1 MDFSHIAA
9 AAAEIAEP
17 TTLLV
22 IMLGVFLGIIA
33 GSIPGFTFTM
43 ALVLAFP
50 FTFAMGPIPGL
61 ALMIGIYIGGL
72 SGGLIAGTL
81 LGIPGTPSSV
91 VTIFDGYPM
100 TKNGQPARALGIGIA
115 ASVVGT
121 ILGALVLFLL
131 GPVIGRFTLNFG
143 PWEIFS
149 LVLFALTLVAGLSGR
164 HLVKGLIAGA
174 LGLLIAMIGVAPTGQ
189 LRFNFDNPQLSG
201 GLDAIPVLIGLFAV
215 SQLLINV
222 EESRLDN
229 RGTLDRTAKI
239 RVPVRQVLRD
249 MWSEKV
255 NVARSSMI
263 GTFVGTL
270 PAAGAESANFI
281 SYDRAKKAQEKKD
294 APRLKAMAL
303 ASAATNAQSSQ
314 AAGAE
319 HAASRGGTEYGKGHP
334 GGIVASEA
342 SNSSV
347 AGGAFIPTISLG
359 IPGDVAQAIMMGALI
374 LHGIAPGP
382 GLFDRQPVL
391 VNSIYLAIV
400 VAAVGVLVIQTLLLP
415 FLARV
420 TLVPKAVLVPSV
432 LVLTAVGA
440 FALNNRIFD
449 ICLVVIFG
457 VIGYLLVKLGVPLPP
472 MILGLILGRTLEE
485 NLLRALQIDPQLS
498 TFITRPISSV
508 FLLLAVGSIA
518 FALYRAGKGAHRAPT
533 GLETQGTGL

>member
-1 MDFSHIAA
+1 MDFTHILEAA
-9 AAAEIAEP
+9 GEVAAP
-17 TTLLV
+17 LTMLS
-22 IMLGVFLGIIA
+22 IMLGVFFGIIA

-100 TKNGQPARALGIGIA
+100 TKNGEPARALGIGIG
-115 ASVVGT
+115 ASVIGT
-121 ILGALVLFLL
+121 ILGAIVLFLL
-131 GPVIGRFTLNFG
+131 GPVIGRLTLNFG

-164 HLVKGLIAGA
+164 HLVKGLISGC

-222 EESRLDN
+222 EESRVDQ
-229 RGTLDRTAKI
+229 RGRVTAQKI
-239 RVPVRQVLRD
+239 RVPVKQVARD
-249 MWSEKV
+249 LWQEKK
-255 NVARSSMI
+255 NVGRSSMI

-281 SYDRAKKAQEKKD
+281 SYDRAKRAEKKH
-294 APRLKAMAL
+294 PER
-303 ASAATNAQSSQ
+303 
-314 AAGAE
+314 
-319 HAASRGGTEYGKGHP
+319 YGKGHP
-334 GGIVASEA
+334 GGIIASEA
-342 SNSSV
+342 SNNSV

-391 VNSIYLAIV
+391 VNSIYLSIV
-400 VAAVGVLVIQTLLLP
+400 VAAIGVLVIQTLLLP

-449 ICLVVIFG
+449 IWLVLIFG

-472 MILGLILGRTLEE
+472 MILGLILGGTLEE
-485 NLLRALQIDPQLS
+485 SLLRALQINDEL
-498 TFITRPISSV
+498 TAFITRPISAA
-508 FLLLAVGSIA
+508 FLVLALASIA
-518 FALYRAGKGAHRAPT
+518 FALYRGVRGSHRKES

>member
-1 MDFSHIAA
+1 MDLVHILDAA
-9 AAAEIAEP
+9 GEILAP
-17 TTLLV
+17 MTLLS
-22 IMLGVFLGIIA
+22 IMLGVFFGIIA

-61 ALMIGIYIGGL
+61 ALMVGIYIGGL

-100 TKNGQPARALGIGIA
+100 TKNGEPARALGIGIG
-115 ASVVGT
+115 ASVIGT
-121 ILGALVLFLL
+121 ILGAIVLFLL
-131 GPVIGRFTLNFG
+131 GPLIGRLTLNFG

-149 LVLFALTLVAGLSGR
+149 LVLFALTLVAGLSGD
-164 HLVKGLIAGA
+164 HLVKGLISGL
-174 LGLLIAMIGVAPTGQ
+174 LGVLIAMIGVAPTGQ
-189 LRFNFDNPQLSG
+189 LRFNFENPQLHG

-222 EESRLDN
+222 EESRVDT
-229 RGTLDRTAKI
+229 RGTGSVHKI
-239 RVPVRQVLRD
+239 RLPVPRVLRD
-249 MWSEKV
+249 LWREKV
-255 NVARSSMI
+255 NVGRSSMI

-281 SYDRAKKAQEKKD
+281 SYDRAQKAEKKE
-294 APRLKAMAL
+294 PER
-303 ASAATNAQSSQ
+303 
-314 AAGAE
+314 
-319 HAASRGGTEYGKGHP
+319 YGKGHP

-382 GLFDRQPVL
+382 GLFEREPVL
-391 VNSIYLAIV
+391 VNSVYLSII
-400 VAAVGVLVIQTLLLP
+400 VAAVGVLIIQTLLLP

-432 LVLTAVGA
+432 LVMTAVGA
-440 FALNNRIFD
+440 FALNNRTFD
-449 ICLVVIFG
+449 IWLVLVFG
-457 VIGYLLVKLGVPLPP
+457 VIGYFLVKLGVPLPP
-472 MILGLILGRTLEE
+472 MILGLILGGTMEQSLI
-485 NLLRALQIDPQLS
+485 RALQIDDQVS
-498 TFITRPISSV
+498 AFITRPISGI
-508 FLLLAVGSIA
+508 FLALALASLI
-518 FALYRAGKGAHRAPT
+518 FALCRGIRGTQRR
-533 GLETQGTGL
+533 LQESSDQGTPEQDDDADGSEAETSHLTDTRTT

>member
-1 MDFSHIAA
+1 MDISNIIQAA
-9 AAAEIAEP
+9 GEVAEP
-17 TTLLV
+17 MTILT
-22 IMLGVFLGIIA
+22 IMGGVFFGIIA

-50 FTFAMGPIPGL
+50 FTFAMGPIQGL

-91 VTIFDGYPM
+91 ATIFDGYPM
-100 TKNGQPARALGIGIA
+100 TKNGEPARALGIGIA
-115 ASVVGT
+115 VSVIGT

-131 GPVIGRFTLNFG
+131 GPVIGRLTLNFG

-164 HLVKGLIAGA
+164 HLIKGLIAGC
-174 LGLLIAMIGVAPTGQ
+174 LGLLIATIGVAPTGQ
-189 LRFNFDNPQLSG
+189 LRFNFGNPQLSG

-215 SQLLINV
+215 SQLMINV
-222 EESRLDN
+222 EESRVDV
-229 RGTLDRTAKI
+229 RGAGPMPKI
-239 RVPVRQVLRD
+239 RVPVRQVGRD
-249 MWSEKV
+249 VWQEKY
-255 NVARSSMI
+255 NVGRSSMI
-263 GTFVGTL
+263 GTLVGTL

-281 SYDRAKKAQEKKD
+281 SYDRAKKAEKKR
-294 APRLKAMAL
+294 PEL
-303 ASAATNAQSSQ
+303 
-314 AAGAE
+314 
-319 HAASRGGTEYGKGHP
+319 YGKGHP

-382 GLFDRQPVL
+382 GLFERQPIL
-391 VNSIYLAIV
+391 VNSIYLSIIIAAI
-400 VAAVGVLVIQTLLLP
+400 GVLIIQTLLLP
-415 FLARV
+415 FLARM
-420 TLVPKAVLVPSV
+420 TMVPKAVLVPCV

-449 ICLVVIFG
+449 IWLVLLFG
-457 VIGYLLVKLGVPLPP
+457 VVGYVMTKLSVPLAP
-472 MILGLILGRTLEE
+472 MILGLILGGTLEE
-485 NLLRALQIDPQLS
+485 SLLRALQINDEL
-498 TFITRPISSV
+498 TAFITRPISAA
-508 FLLLAVGSIA
+508 FLVLALASIA
-518 FALYRAGKGAHRAPT
+518 FALYRAIRGNHREESD
-533 GLETQGTGL
+533 LETQGAGL

>member
-1 MDFSHIAA
+1 MDIANILE
-9 AAAEIAEP
+9 AAAELAQP
-17 TTLLV
+17 MVLLT
-22 IMLGVFLGIIA
+22 IFFGVFFGIIA

-50 FTFAMGPIPGL
+50 FTFAMGPIQGL

-91 VTIFDGYPM
+91 VTIFDGFPM
-100 TKNGQPARALGIGIA
+100 TKRGEPARALGIGIA
-115 ASVVGT
+115 ASVIGT
-121 ILGALVLFLL
+121 ILGALVLFVL
-131 GPVIGRFTLNFG
+131 GPLIGRLTLNFG

-149 LVLFALTLVAGLSGR
+149 LVLFALTLVAGLSGK
-164 HLVKGLIAGA
+164 HLVKGLIAGC
-174 LGLLIAMIGVAPTGQ
+174 LGLLVAMVGVAPTGQ

-201 GLDAIPVLIGLFAV
+201 GLDVIPVLIGLFAI

-222 EESRLDN
+222 EESRMDS
-229 RGTLDRTAKI
+229 RTGAGEVTKI
-239 RVPVRQVLRD
+239 RVPVRRVAKDIWR
-249 MWSEKV
+249 EKL
-255 NVARSSMI
+255 NVGRSSMI

-281 SYDRAKKAQEKKD
+281 SYDRAKKAEKRD
-294 APRLKAMAL
+294 PE
-303 ASAATNAQSSQ
+303 
-314 AAGAE
+314 G
-319 HAASRGGTEYGKGHP
+319 YGKGHP
-334 GGIVASEA
+334 GGVVASEA

-382 GLFDRQPVL
+382 GLFDREPVL
-391 VNSIYLAIV
+391 VNSIYLSIII
-400 VAAVGVLVIQTLLLP
+400 AAVGVLIIQTLLLP

-420 TLVPKAVLVPSV
+420 TMVPKAVLVPSV

-449 ICLVVIFG
+449 MWVVLVFG
-457 VIGYLLVKLGVPLPP
+457 IIGYILVKLSVPLPP
-472 MILGLILGRTLEE
+472 VILGLILGGTLEE
-485 NLLRALQIDPQLS
+485 NMLRALQIAEP
-498 TFITRPISSV
+498 TEFITRPISAA
-508 FLLLAVGSIA
+508 FLLLALASIA
-518 FALYRAGKGAHRAPT
+518 FAVYRGLRPKERAGA
-533 GLETQGTGL
+533 GLETQSTGL